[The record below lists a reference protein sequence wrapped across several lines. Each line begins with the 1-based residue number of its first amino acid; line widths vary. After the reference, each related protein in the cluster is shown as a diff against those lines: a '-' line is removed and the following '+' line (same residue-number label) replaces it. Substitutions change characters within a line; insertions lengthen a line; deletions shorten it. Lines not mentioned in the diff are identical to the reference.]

1 MAGPGRP
8 RGRRR
13 RAVRPRF
20 LAARLVGESGW
31 PTLYGKTD
39 PRTDHP
45 IQNGPPADGLRTREP
60 LSSRRVA
67 VDGRRVYVEA
77 KMVED
82 PSPRGGAL
90 ESTPTQLVI
99 TPPLRWLLGR
109 ALTLRGTAGSLQRTG
124 GHCGRWASPVLP
136 SPCSS
141 DARKGAYPSGYR
153 REPSSGWACV
163 DFGPPVSSSSLPGR
177 LSLCDR
183 WRVGLA
189 ACVAPAPGTGACRP
203 PQSRCGPP
211 PSGLHWLN
219 HARGW
224 PPPRAGVTEARGPL
238 CPRHRWSLWI
248 VGRWPV
254 SIPRFPGGAAPWD
267 PPFVGVVH
275 GVRTPLLR
283 AVCRSPPAP
292 VRAFPR
298 RDPLRA
304 DRCPRGFQW
313 GQLDGHR
320 LRSPGAPGRRRR
332 GRALVSPLPA

>member
-1 MAGPGRP
+1 MA
-8 RGRRR
+8 
-13 RAVRPRF
+13 
-20 LAARLVGESGW
+20 
-31 PTLYGKTD
+31 
-39 PRTDHP
+39 
-45 IQNGPPADGLRTREP
+45 
-60 LSSRRVA
+60 
-67 VDGRRVYVEA
+67 
-77 KMVED
+77 
-82 PSPRGGAL
+82 
-90 ESTPTQLVI
+90 
-99 TPPLRWLLGR
+99 
-109 ALTLRGTAGSLQRTG
+109 AG
-124 GHCGRWASPVLP
+124 HSPVLP

-141 DARKGAYPSGYR
+141 DARKGAYPPGYR
-153 REPSSGWACV
+153 REPSSDGAAWIA
-163 DFGPPVSSSSLPGR
+163 GRPVSSSSLPGR

-189 ACVAPAPGTGACRP
+189 ACVAPAPGTGASRP

-238 CPRHRWSLWI
+238 RPRHRWSLWI

-267 PPFVGVVH
+267 PPFAGVVH
-275 GVRTPLLR
+275 GVRTPLPR

-292 VRAFPR
+292 VRAFLR

-313 GQLDGHR
+313 GQLDGHD

-332 GRALVSPLPA
+332 GRALVSPLPAQLVYILALHSWGASGPSRGSTSASPEVGPAGGKPSYLVDSASSHMLVSKIKPCMSKYKQFVL

>member
-1 MAGPGRP
+1 MWK
-8 RGRRR
+8 RR
-13 RAVRPRF
+13 
-20 LAARLVGESGW
+20 W
-31 PTLYGKTD
+31 
-39 PRTDHP
+39 
-45 IQNGPPADGLRTREP
+45 
-60 LSSRRVA
+60 SR
-67 VDGRRVYVEA
+67 
-77 KMVED
+77 
-82 PSPRGGAL
+82 
-90 ESTPTQLVI
+90 
-99 TPPLRWLLGR
+99 TPPPE
-109 ALTLRGTAGSLQRTG
+109 AGTRVDADTT
-124 GHCGRWASPVLP
+124 WASPALP

-141 DARKGAYPSGYR
+141 DARKGAYPPGYR
-153 REPSSGWACV
+153 REPSSDGAAWIA
-163 DFGPPVSSSSLPGR
+163 GRPVSSSSLPGR

-211 PSGLHWLN
+211 SSGLHWLN

-275 GVRTPLLR
+275 GVWTPLLR

-313 GQLDGHR
+313 GQLDGR
-320 LRSPGAPGRRRR
+320 VAVPRCAGASPPWPGAR
-332 GRALVSPLPA
+332 SPLPA

>member
-1 MAGPGRP
+1 MAAG
-8 RGRRR
+8 
-13 RAVRPRF
+13 
-20 LAARLVGESGW
+20 
-31 PTLYGKTD
+31 
-39 PRTDHP
+39 HH
-45 IQNGPPADGLRTREP
+45 
-60 LSSRRVA
+60 LSSPLPVRR
-67 VDGRRVYVEA
+67 
-77 KMVED
+77 
-82 PSPRGGAL
+82 
-90 ESTPTQLVI
+90 T
-99 TPPLRWLLGR
+99 LGR
-109 ALTLRGTAGSLQRTG
+109 VLILRGN
-124 GHCGRWASPVLP
+124 
-136 SPCSS
+136 
-141 DARKGAYPSGYR
+141 R
-153 REPSSGWACV
+153 REPSSDWAAWISGARL
-163 DFGPPVSSSSLPGR
+163 FFSSSLPGR

-183 WRVGLA
+183 WRGWLA

-211 PSGLHWLN
+211 SSGLHWLN

-275 GVRTPLLR
+275 GVWTPLLR

-320 LRSPGAPGRRRR
+320 SRSPGAPGRRRR

>member
-1 MAGPGRP
+1 MPGPGRP
-8 RGRRR
+8 PGAA
-13 RAVRPRF
+13 AVGARRPRF

-183 WRVGLA
+183 WRGWLA

-219 HARGW
+219 HARGLA
-224 PPPRAGVTEARGPL
+224 PAS
-238 CPRHRWSLWI
+238 RW
-248 VGRWPV
+248 G
-254 SIPRFPGGAAPWD
+254 D
-267 PPFVGVVH
+267 
-275 GVRTPLLR
+275 
-283 AVCRSPPAP
+283 
-292 VRAFPR
+292 
-298 RDPLRA
+298 
-304 DRCPRGFQW
+304 
-313 GQLDGHR
+313 
-320 LRSPGAPGRRRR
+320 RSPGTA
-332 GRALVSPLPA
+332 VSPAPLESVDRWPLASLDT

>member
-1 MAGPGRP
+1 MPGLGAPPGAAVVGRP
-8 RGRRR
+8 SKVPCSPVSGRIWV
-13 RAVRPRF
+13 AHFVWENRP
-20 LAARLVGESGW
+20 V
-31 PTLYGKTD
+31 
-39 PRTDHP
+39 H
-45 IQNGPPADGLRTREP
+45 GPPPTKRPPAHGLRTREP
-60 LSSRRVA
+60 LSLRRVA

-82 PSPRGGAL
+82 PSPRGGD
-90 ESTPTQLVI
+90 SSRRRHKMGIHPSS
-99 TPPLRWLLGR
+99 PLPVRRTLGR
-109 ALTLRGTAGSLQRTG
+109 APTLRGTAGSLRRTG
-124 GHCGRWASPVLP
+124 LRGFRAPV
-136 SPCSS
+136 
-141 DARKGAYPSGYR
+141 
-153 REPSSGWACV
+153 
-163 DFGPPVSSSSLPGR
+163 FSSSLPGR

-189 ACVAPAPGTGACRP
+189 ACVAPAPGTGTCRP

-211 PSGLHWLN
+211 SSGLHWLN

-275 GVRTPLLR
+275 GVWTPLLR

-304 DRCPRGFQW
+304 DRCPRGCQW
-313 GQLDGHR
+313 GPLDGR
-320 LRSPGAPGRRRR
+320 VAVPRCAGASPPWPGAR
-332 GRALVSPLPA
+332 SPLPA

>member
-1 MAGPGRP
+1 MPGRGAPPGAVAVGRPTKVPCGPVSGRIWVAHFVWENRPVHGPPHTKRPP
-8 RGRRR
+8 RQRPPDPGATEPATGGRRWS
-13 RAVRPRF
+13 
-20 LAARLVGESGW
+20 ESICGS
-31 PTLYGKTD
+31 
-39 PRTDHP
+39 
-45 IQNGPPADGLRTREP
+45 E
-60 LSSRRVA
+60 
-67 VDGRRVYVEA
+67 DGRG
-77 KMVED
+77 
-82 PSPRGGAL
+82 PLPPRRGL
-90 ESTPTQLVI
+90 ESTPTQLGI
-99 TPPLRWLLGR
+99 HPSSPLPVRRTLGR
-109 ALTLRGTAGSLQRTG
+109 ALTLRGTAGSLRRTG
-124 GHCGRWASPVLP
+124 LRGFRA
-136 SPCSS
+136 
-141 DARKGAYPSGYR
+141 
-153 REPSSGWACV
+153 
-163 DFGPPVSSSSLPGR
+163 PVSSSSLPGR

-189 ACVAPAPGTGACRP
+189 ACVAPAPGTGTCRP

-211 PSGLHWLN
+211 SSGLHWLN

-332 GRALVSPLPA
+332 GRALVRPFQLNSFTSWRSRSGALLGPRPGFDRLQLRRPRGG

>member
-1 MAGPGRP
+1 MPNPGAPPGAAAVGAPTKVPCSPVSGRIWVAHFVWENRPTHGPPHTKRP
-8 RGRRR
+8 PRKRPLDPGATEPATGGRRWS
-13 RAVRPRF
+13 
-20 LAARLVGESGW
+20 ESICGS
-31 PTLYGKTD
+31 
-39 PRTDHP
+39 
-45 IQNGPPADGLRTREP
+45 E
-60 LSSRRVA
+60 
-67 VDGRRVYVEA
+67 DGRG
-77 KMVED
+77 
-82 PSPRGGAL
+82 PLPPRRGL
-90 ESTPTQLVI
+90 ESTPTQLGI
-99 TPPLRWLLGR
+99 HPSSPLPVRRTLGR
-109 ALTLRGTAGSLQRTG
+109 ALTLRGTAGSLRRTG
-124 GHCGRWASPVLP
+124 LRGFRAPV
-136 SPCSS
+136 S
-141 DARKGAYPSGYR
+141 
-153 REPSSGWACV
+153 
-163 DFGPPVSSSSLPGR
+163 SSSSLPGR

-189 ACVAPAPGTGACRP
+189 ACVAPAPGTGTCRP

-211 PSGLHWLN
+211 SSGLHWLN

-275 GVRTPLLR
+275 GVWTPLLR

-313 GQLDGHR
+313 GQLDGHVAVPR
-320 LRSPGAPGRRRR
+320 CAGASPPWPGAR
-332 GRALVSPLPA
+332 SPLPA